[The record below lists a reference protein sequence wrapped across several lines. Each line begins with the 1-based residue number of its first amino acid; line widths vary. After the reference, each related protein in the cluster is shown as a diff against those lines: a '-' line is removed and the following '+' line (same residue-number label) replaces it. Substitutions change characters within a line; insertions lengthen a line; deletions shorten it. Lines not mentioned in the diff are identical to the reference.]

1 MMAQHHHQHNQRAAA
16 TVGTTITTKGVFSVA
31 HRNGPENLASPLS
44 SASSSPSPSSRKL
57 KPGTPSSR
65 DDEQSARNHWRRKS
79 SSLFEKPV
87 AHKDTETL
95 ILNTAEEHAKSPSPN
110 GHEGLN
116 TTARLRAKVRSVK
129 TFSEVMRQKSNQSM
143 KKSQGRAASDQRRK
157 TSRLSSR
164 DAHARGKD
172 SSSDRGSSSS
182 RRGSDDKRPS
192 ISLDEPEVAA
202 SEVKHQSVKKTDS
215 LERLWEQVRGIRPQ
229 IVVNLPP
236 DENDQDGSG
245 NQIVDVLK
253 ISGQTGAKS
262 IASVDQI
269 CQAFSQPIREKKSLK
284 DVARSEIGREL
295 SEVEKMIQQS
305 QVISVGRRQFDPDE
319 LVNEHGNGTNSDEE
333 ETDPK
338 KRIQNAKP
346 RYLEMFAKP
355 EEIENLN
362 KPPMDPN
369 PKTYGLWDT
378 VTDVKILPT
387 LMRVKREWQPPDW
400 EKTLENLKVE
410 GRDLASIDND
420 LKEISHGREKGRK
433 KTGKYLMPE
442 DLSWCRKHCRFK
454 EKDLLK
460 WFRRFREECPLG
472 TMDKDQFSKL
482 FKTAF
487 PLAEEEEMAELAF
500 HFMEQEGEGGLDF
513 KDFAVLIDVLNCD
526 QLQSKV
532 RWAFAIC
539 DSEKMG
545 SISRPS
551 VHMMIRL
558 LDQVAEK
565 GFMNPPTDE
574 EIEDMTYRRNMDP
587 FKLAEDRVDDIM
599 RTGEL
604 DHEGKISIEA
614 LLKMSERVIY
624 ARD

>member
-1 MMAQHHHQHNQRAAA
+1 MAQHHHHSQRA
-16 TVGTTITTKGVFSVA
+16 TKGVIAA
-31 HRNGPENLASPLS
+31 HQSPEKLASPLS
-44 SASSSPSPSSRKL
+44 SASSSPSPSSWRIKH
-57 KPGTPSSR
+57 GTLNGTN
-65 DDEQSARNHWRRKS
+65 DEQFAGNLWRRKS
-79 SSLFEKPV
+79 STKVEKPGP
-87 AHKDTETL
+87 HEHRETL
-95 ILNTAEEHAKSPSPN
+95 ISSPVTEHARGPSQN
-110 GHEGLN
+110 GNEVLN

-143 KKSQGRAASDQRRK
+143 KKSQGRAASDPRRK

-164 DAHARGKD
+164 DANTRGKD

-192 ISLDEPEVAA
+192 VSFDEPEVVVTEA
-202 SEVKHQSVKKTDS
+202 KHQSVKKSDS

-229 IVVNLPP
+229 IVVNTPS
-236 DENDQDGSG
+236 DENDQGGSG
-245 NQIVDVLK
+245 G
-253 ISGQTGAKS
+253 SMSATQTGEKS
-262 IASVDQI
+262 LASVDQI
-269 CQAFSQPIREKKSLK
+269 CEIFSQPIREKKSLK
-284 DVARSEIGREL
+284 DLARREMGREL
-295 SEVEKMIQQS
+295 SEFEKMIQQS
-305 QVISVGRRQFDPDE
+305 NIISVGRRQFDPNE
-319 LVNEHGNGTNSDEE
+319 LVNEQGNGTLSDEE

-362 KPPMDPN
+362 NPPIDSN

-420 LKEISHGREKGRK
+420 LKEISHGREKERK

-472 TMDKDQFSKL
+472 TMDKAQFCKL

-487 PLAEEEEMAELAF
+487 PLAEEDEMAEVAF
-500 HFMEQEGEGGLDF
+500 MLLDVEEEGGLDF
-513 KDFAVLIDVLNCD
+513 KDFAVVIDVLNCD

-532 RWAFAIC
+532 RWAFSIC
-539 DSEKMG
+539 DTNKTG
-545 SISRPS
+545 SLARPS
-551 VHMMIRL
+551 VQTMIRL

-565 GFMNPPTDE
+565 GFMNPPTVE

-587 FKLAEDRVDDIM
+587 FKLVEDRVDDIM
-599 RTGEL
+599 TTGEL
-604 DHEGKISIEA
+604 DHEGKISLDA